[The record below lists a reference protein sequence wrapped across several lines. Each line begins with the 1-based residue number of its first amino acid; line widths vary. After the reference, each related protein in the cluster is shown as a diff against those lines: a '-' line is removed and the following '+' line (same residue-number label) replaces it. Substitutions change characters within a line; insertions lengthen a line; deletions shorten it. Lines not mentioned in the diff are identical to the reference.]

1 MAADAAYG
9 MYQTVQTQ
17 LNLKSYL
24 AADQVGH
31 QAVTTILASAAKVAT
46 MAQKQLLDL
55 QTDLQTLVALLF
67 VQAELRH
74 VVVAVD
80 VT

>member
-1 MAADAAYG
+1 

-17 LNLKSYL
+17 LNLKSYQVV
-24 AADQVGH
+24 AQVGH
-31 QAVTTILASAAKVAT
+31 QVVTTILALVVKAAT
-46 MAQKQLLDL
+46 MVQKHLLDL
-55 QTDLQTLVALLF
+55 LMDFQTVVALLF

>member
-1 MAADAAYG
+1 

-17 LNLKSYL
+17 LNLKSYQV
-24 AADQVGH
+24 AAQAGH

-55 QTDLQTLVALLF
+55 QTDFQIVVALLF

>member
-1 MAADAAYG
+1 

-17 LNLKSYL
+17 LNLKSY
-24 AADQVGH
+24 QVVAQAGH
-31 QAVTTILASAAKVAT
+31 QVVTTILVLVVKAAT
-46 MAQKQLLDL
+46 MVQEHLLDL
-55 QTDLQTLVALLF
+55 FMDFQTVVALLF